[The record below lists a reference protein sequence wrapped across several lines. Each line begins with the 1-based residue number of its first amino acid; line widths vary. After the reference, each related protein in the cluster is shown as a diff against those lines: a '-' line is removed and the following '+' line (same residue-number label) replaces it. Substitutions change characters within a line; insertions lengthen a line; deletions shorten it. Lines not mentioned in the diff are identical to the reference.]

1 MKRFFS
7 CLLFLA
13 LAGCMPAQ
21 PTLIPVDTVVALT
34 LAAIPTTETPIATN
48 TNPAIDAQAS
58 AETTPMPEVDF
69 SAPGAYCVPTQ
80 TERVRAL
87 VTRVLSGDMIEVA
100 VGNDALK
107 VRYIG
112 LDAPDIAAPMEWQ
125 APQAV
130 AANGDLV
137 SGKYVILV
145 KDLSDKDVEGAL
157 LRYVFVDNQFVNY
170 ELLRRGFA
178 HTKILQPDT
187 SCERAFQAAQAE
199 AKTAYQGVW
208 IATPTPT
215 ATITTTP
222 TITTIPSA
230 TRIPVCKCTG
240 PDLTCN
246 SFPNQAKAQACF
258 EYCKEMGYGDIFGLD
273 KNNNGL
279 ACEGSN

>member
-1 MKRFFS
+1 MKKVIS
-7 CLLFLA
+7 CLIFLA

-21 PTLIPVDTVVALT
+21 PTIIPLDTVVALT
-34 LAAIPTTETPIATN
+34 LAAMPKTETPIATN
-48 TNPAIDAQAS
+48 TDAVLATQAS
-58 AETTPMPEVDF
+58 DETTPMPDVDF
-69 SAPGAYCVPTQ
+69 SAPGAYCVPTG
-80 TERVRAL
+80 TERTRAL

-100 VGNDALK
+100 IGNDALK

-112 LDAPDIAAPMEWQ
+112 LDAPGIAPQMEWQ
-125 APQAV
+125 GPQAV

-145 KDLSDKDVEGAL
+145 KDLSDTDVEGAL
-157 LRYVFVDNQFVNY
+157 LRYVFVDDQFVNY

-178 HTKILQPDT
+178 QAKILQPDT
-187 SCERAFQAAQAE
+187 SCERAFQAAQSE
-199 AKTAYQGVW
+199 ARTAYQGVW

-222 TITTIPSA
+222 TITAIPSA

-246 SFPNQAKAQACF
+246 SFPNQASAQACF
-258 EYCKEMGYGDIFGLD
+258 EYCKDMGYGDIFGLD

-279 ACEGSN
+279 ACEGSK